1 MPTSFKQEY
10 LGFWINERT
19 KLKFQKKCLDNK
31 KDMSLILRELIALYI
46 LDDSILRGCTN
57 ETDNRTTETI

>member
-10 LGFWINERT
+10 LGFWINEKT

-31 KDMSLILRELIALYI
+31 KDMSLILRELIGIYI
-46 LDDSILRGCTN
+46 IDDSILEKTE
-57 ETDNRTTETI
+57 ETKPKENPC